1 MINKMF
7 NTAKNQPRWW
17 FMGLFWG
24 ATMFVIMGIIFPLIV
39 GDEFT
44 LRMLVRGLILWTF
57 GAILFVSLLRLWIF
71 ISEKRKAKKL

>member
-17 FMGLFWG
+17 FIGLFWG
-24 ATMFVIMGIIFPLIV
+24 ATMFVFIGVVFPFIF
-39 GDEFT
+39 GDEITSRT
-44 LRMLVRGLILWTF
+44 LLRGLINCTF